1 MLSQPTQIVKNVI
14 LLVVLLCVLTF
25 CTACSTPTDVGTSV
39 DSASRQPAHDA
50 AISEAQPVEDEL
62 VSSVFNSSGAKTQYT
77 LGEAFDE
84 TGLFYSVLNRPQ
96 NAGSDWDFILYDLK
110 SGNSTT
116 LASGPNAYTYHALML
131 NGSIVVYT
139 WSGDVSFRNPAAPI
153 ITTKE
158 FTLPVEMRSGDT
170 AGCRMV
176 CAGDLLALNDG
187 QQNIYL
193 VNENNAVQAVLQA
206 DGSNAPEPAS
216 HAASDSDWEQVYG
229 QFLSEYAQSLPSIDY
244 TDHYAL
250 YDITGDGIP
259 ELFLMQQL
267 EAGSPFDAYFI
278 YTTDGASAVPLGQ
291 VPGTAYSLCPAD
303 GSGFLAVMQY
313 MFCETVIL
321 YTYENGALHE
331 QALLNEVPADK
342 LPRNASTPL
351 DETGYHILTRFQ
363 TYSVDDLSGL
373 TESGIS
379 SGSNQALV
387 ALLQS

>member
-176 CAGDLLALNDG
+176 CAGDLLAFSDG
-187 QQNIYL
+187 QGHIYL
-193 VNENNAVQAVLQA
+193 VDESNAAQAVLGNDGFNDSNLVSQA
-206 DGSNAPEPAS
+206 V
-216 HAASDSDWEQVYG
+216 SDTDWTQVYG
-229 QFLSEYAQSLPSIDY
+229 RFLSAHAESLSYIDFM
-244 TDHYAL
+244 DHYR
-250 YDITGDGIP
+250 
-259 ELFLMQQL
+259 
-267 EAGSPFDAYFI
+267 
-278 YTTDGASAVPLGQ
+278 
-291 VPGTAYSLCPAD
+291 
-303 GSGFLAVMQY
+303 
-313 MFCETVIL
+313 
-321 YTYENGALHE
+321 TYQG
-331 QALLNEVPADK
+331 
-342 LPRNASTPL
+342 
-351 DETGYHILTRFQ
+351 
-363 TYSVDDLSGL
+363 
-373 TESGIS
+373 
-379 SGSNQALV
+379 
-387 ALLQS
+387 